1 MSILIKNGTILTQ
14 NPSRDI
20 LRADV
25 LIQEDKISEVSK
37 GIKEK
42 VEFVIDATN
51 KIVLP
56 GLINTHTHSPMTL
69 FRGYGEGLPL
79 EKWLEKKIWPA
90 EKKINVTEI
99 RSHLSKSG
107 RCKQR
112 AIKPNFEMKED
123 DVSLGTMVGAA
134 EMICSGTT
142 TFNDMYLVTEKMID
156 AIKEIGIRA
165 VLSDAIFDA
174 LPGRSLKS
182 ELSRIKKS
190 LELCNSKG
198 GTLVRGALSCHS
210 LYTCTGEGLTK
221 VKELSKKEK
230 VLFNIHISETRKELF
245 DCLNT
250 HKKRPF
256 EYADSLGLLDS
267 DSILAHAGWVSKR
280 EIVLAGKKGAN
291 ISHCPISNLKL
302 ATGGIAPII
311 EFDQAGANVTLGT
324 DGAASNNSLNMLE
337 TMKMTALLQK
347 HKYWDANILSP
358 QRVLDYATI
367 NGAKAL
373 GINAGSIQKGKL
385 ADIILLD
392 ARAFNL
398 LPHHDIISNIIYS
411 SNPSNL
417 TEVIINGKILL
428 KERKLL
434 NFEESLLES
443 FSKRARALTS

>member
-1 MSILIKNGTILTQ
+1 MSIIIKNGTILTQ
-14 NPSRDI
+14 NENRDI
-20 LRADV
+20 LKGDI
-25 LIQEDKISEVSK
+25 LIEEDKIVELSK

-42 VEFVIDATN
+42 TEFVIDASN
-51 KIVLP
+51 KLVLP

-90 EKKINVTEI
+90 EKK
-99 RSHLSKSG
+99 L
-107 RCKQR
+107 
-112 AIKPNFEMKED
+112 KEED
-123 DVSLGTMVGAA
+123 IYLGTMVGAA

-156 AIKEIGIRA
+156 AVKKIGIRA

-174 LPGRSLKS
+174 LPGRSLNS

-190 LELCNSKG
+190 LELCKSKG

-210 LYTCTGEGLTK
+210 LYSCTDEGLTTT
-221 VKELSKKEK
+221 KELSKKEK
-230 VLFNIHISETRKELF
+230 VPFHIHISETRTELF

-267 DSILAHAGWVSKR
+267 NSILAHAGWASKR
-280 EIVLAGKKGAN
+280 EITLAGKKGVN
-291 ISHCPISNLKL
+291 ISHCPVSNLKL
-302 ATGGIAPII
+302 ATGGIAPVI
-311 EFDQAGANVTLGT
+311 EFDQAGANITLGT
-324 DGAASNNSLNMLE
+324 DGPASNNSLNMFE

-347 HKYWDANILSP
+347 HQYWDANILSP

-385 ADIILLD
+385 ADLILLD

-398 LPHHDIISNIIYS
+398 LPPHDIISNIIYA

-434 NFEESLLES
+434 NFEESILES
-443 FSKRARALTS
+443 FSKQASALTN

>member
-14 NPSRDI
+14 NKNRDI
-20 LRADV
+20 LHADI
-25 LIQEDKISEVSK
+25 LIQEDKITEVTK

-42 VEFVIDATN
+42 TEFVIDASN
-51 KIVLP
+51 KLVLP

-90 EKKINVTEI
+90 EKK
-99 RSHLSKSG
+99 
-107 RCKQR
+107 
-112 AIKPNFEMKED
+112 MKEED
-123 DVSLGTMVGAA
+123 IYLGTMVGAA

-182 ELSRIKKS
+182 EFSRIKKS
-190 LELCNSKG
+190 LELCKSTG
-198 GTLVRGALSCHS
+198 GTLVKGALSCHS
-210 LYTCTGEGLTK
+210 LYSCTEEGLTTT
-221 VKELSKKEK
+221 KELSRKEK
-230 VLFNIHISETRKELF
+230 VPFHIHISETRTELF
-245 DCLNT
+245 DCLNI

-267 DSILAHAGWVSKR
+267 NTILAHAGWASKR
-280 EIVLAGKKGAN
+280 EIALAGKKAVT
-291 ISHCPISNLKL
+291 ISHCPVSNLKL
-302 ATGGIAPII
+302 ATGGIAPVI
-311 EFDQAGANVTLGT
+311 EFDQAGANITLGT

-337 TMKMTALLQK
+337 TMKMAALLQK
-347 HKYWDANILSP
+347 HKYWDANILSA

-373 GINAGSIQKGKL
+373 EINAGSIQKGKL

-392 ARAFNL
+392 SRAFNL
-398 LPHHDIISNIIYS
+398 LPSHNIISNIIYS
-411 SNPSNL
+411 SNPTNL

-434 NFEESLLES
+434 KFEESILES
-443 FSKRARALTS
+443 FSKRANALTN

>member
-20 LRADV
+20 LRADI
-25 LIQEDKISEVSK
+25 LIQEDKITQVNK

-42 VEFVIDATN
+42 AEFVIDASN
-51 KIVLP
+51 KLVLP

-79 EKWLEKKIWPA
+79 ETWLEKKIWPA
-90 EKKINVTEI
+90 EKK
-99 RSHLSKSG
+99 
-107 RCKQR
+107 
-112 AIKPNFEMKED
+112 MKEED
-123 DVSLGTMVGAA
+123 IYLGTMVGAA

-174 LPGRSLKS
+174 LPRRSLKS

-210 LYTCTGEGLTK
+210 LYTCTEEGLTK

-230 VLFNIHISETRKELF
+230 VSFNIHISETRKELF

-280 EIVLAGKKGAN
+280 EIALAGKKAVN
-291 ISHCPISNLKL
+291 IVHCPVSNLKL

-311 EFDQAGANVTLGT
+311 EFDQSGANITLGT

-373 GINAGSIQKGKL
+373 GINTGSIQKGKL